1 MHIKARIDEL
11 SEQEAK
17 AALEGMC
24 RYEGI
29 LAYTVAFK
37 RIGTVDDYIN
47 LELDKA
53 LKEAAR
59 E

>member
-1 MHIKARIDEL
+1 MDIKERIDGLTER
-11 SEQEAK
+11 EAK

-24 RYEGI
+24 RYEGL

-53 LKEAAR
+53 LKEAQK
-59 E
+59 

>member
-1 MHIKARIDEL
+1 MDIKERINSLTEA
-11 SEQEAK
+11 EAK

-29 LAYTVAFK
+29 LAYTVASK

-53 LKEAAR
+53 LKEAR
-59 E
+59 R

>member
-1 MHIKARIDEL
+1 MDIKARIDEL

-59 E
+59 K